1 VQLTPGTTVGPYRID
16 CFLAAGGMGQVYRA
30 RDLRLRRNVALK
42 IVRARSADDEH
53 QRRLLREAR
62 AASALS
68 HANAVAIYDIVE
80 SEIGLAI
87 VMELVQGQT
96 LDEIVS
102 KARLTD
108 TQIYAYARQIAAGLA
123 AAHAL
128 GITHRDL
135 KPSNVMVTEE
145 GQVKLLDFGIAK
157 AANVPPSPDQQ
168 TQTVEVETERDVI
181 MGTPAYMSPEQVLG
195 RPVDVRSDVFSFGS
209 VLYELVTGTRAFKGE
224 SPTSVMAAVLRDD
237 PSLPAEPQRV
247 DAGLAE
253 VIRRCLRKD
262 PAGRFAN
269 GQELLTALSAAQ
281 ANVSAQRGS
290 YKPPWV
296 GIAIAALLFATG
308 VGLWWLAKRPVV
320 RTVQG
325 KPLTSLRGSES
336 HASFSPDGE
345 LIAFSW
351 DGGSA
356 ARPDVYVRKVS
367 GGDLQRLTTQ
377 GGSAPVWSPDGKQ
390 IAFVRSGPEGNQA
403 LVVSPGGGTERNV
416 APIAGAVIA
425 WTPDS
430 KHLVV
435 PQKLATGQGRL
446 VAIGIDSGR
455 IAPLSAPPANNIA
468 DMCPAFSPDGAR
480 LAFVRYAELGTAFI
494 YAGAVAGTPPTFTEE
509 PVRLT
514 KQGRNI
520 FGIAWSP
527 SGEHIVM
534 SSSRGGPTGLW
545 RIAATGG
552 DPIRIEG
559 IQEASSPAI
568 APSKRL
574 LAYTWSRNSISI
586 WRAPGPAAG
595 PGVNP
600 ERLLTGAGFGDL
612 APQYSPD
619 GKKIAFF
626 SARSGAFEIWVS
638 DSNGNDPIQLT
649 RFDGPLTGLPQWSPD
664 SRRLVFDTR
673 PDSNA
678 DVYWIDATGGGPHP
692 VITESSED
700 VTPTWSR
707 DGEWIYYASN
717 RSGRFEI
724 WKAPAPSAGAPAAA
738 PVQVTSAG
746 GYSPH
751 FSLDG
756 KRLFYTRT
764 RTDPKGLYE
773 MDLDTAAESLIE
785 ENAGGSMYGHWTA
798 SATGLYFVANSPGRE
813 VSLRFFD
820 FARRQ
825 VQPFAKLEGPVIRSS
840 PGISLS
846 PDGKWFAYSRPETL
860 GSDLMLVENFH

>member
-1 VQLTPGTTVGPYRID
+1 
-16 CFLAAGGMGQVYRA
+16 MGQVYRA

-42 IVRARSADDEH
+42 IVPARSAGDER

-68 HANAVAIYDIVE
+68 HSNAVAIYDIVE
-80 SEIGLAI
+80 SEVGLAI
-87 VMELVQGQT
+87 VMELIQGHT
-96 LDEIVS
+96 LDDVIS
-102 KARLTD
+102 KGRLTNK
-108 TQIYAYARQIAAGLA
+108 QIYAYAHQIAAGLA

-135 KPSNVMVTEE
+135 KPSNVMINEQ

-157 AANVPPSPDQQ
+157 AANVPLCPDDQ
-168 TQTVEVETERDVI
+168 TQTVEVQTEQDVLV
-181 MGTPAYMSPEQVLG
+181 GTPAYMSPEQALG
-195 RPVDVRSDVFSFGS
+195 RPIDVRSDVFSFGS

-224 SPTSVMAAVLRDD
+224 SSASVMAAVLRDD
-237 PSLPAEPQRV
+237 PLIPAEPQLV
-247 DAGLAE
+247 DPGLAE
-253 VIRRCLRKD
+253 IIRRCLRKD
-262 PAGRFAN
+262 PAERFAN
-269 GQELLTALSAAQ
+269 GNEVLTALSAAE
-281 ANVSAQRGS
+281 ANVSVYRGS
-290 YKPPWV
+290 YKPPLV
-296 GIAIAALLFATG
+296 AIAIAALLSATG
-308 VGLWWLAKRPVV
+308 AGLWWHAKRTIL
-320 RTVQG
+320 RAVQG

-336 HASFSPDGE
+336 YASFSPDGE

-351 DGGSA
+351 DGGSPG
-356 ARPDVYVRKVS
+356 RSDVYVRKVS
-367 GGDLQRLTTQ
+367 GGDLRRLTTQ

-403 LVVSPGGGTERNV
+403 LIVPSSGGAERTV
-416 APIAGAVIA
+416 ASIAGTVIA

-430 KHLVV
+430 RHLVV

-446 VAIGIDSGR
+446 VAIGIDSGQ

-468 DMCPAFSPDGAR
+468 DMYPAFSPDGAR
-480 LAFVRYAELGTAFI
+480 LAFVRYAELGTAHI
-494 YAGAVAGTPPTFTEE
+494 YAGSVAGAPPTFTEE

-545 RIAATGG
+545 RIAARGG
-552 DPIRIEG
+552 DPVRIEG
-559 IQEASSPAI
+559 IQEASLPAI
-568 APSKRL
+568 APSKKR

-586 WRAPGPAAG
+586 WRAPGPTAG

-600 ERLLTGAGFGDL
+600 ERLLTGEGFGDL

-619 GKKIAFF
+619 GKRIAFF

-638 DSNGNDPIQLT
+638 DSNGNDPTQLT

-673 PDSNA
+673 PNSNA
-678 DVYWIDATGGGPHP
+678 DVYWIDATGGDPHP
-692 VITESSED
+692 VITESAED
-700 VTPTWSR
+700 VTPIWSR
-707 DGEWIYYASN
+707 DGAWIYYASN

-724 WKAPAPSAGAPAAA
+724 WKVPAPAGSATAAA
-738 PVQVTSAG
+738 PVQVTNAG
-746 GYSPH
+746 GYSPY

-756 KRLFYTRT
+756 NRLFYTRT

-773 MDLDTAAESLIE
+773 MNLNTGGESLIE
-785 ENAGGSMYGHWTA
+785 EDAGGSMYGHWTA
-798 SATGLYFVANSPGRE
+798 GPAGLYFVANSSGRE
-813 VSLRFFD
+813 ISLRLFD
-820 FARRQ
+820 LAKRQ
-825 VQPFAKLEGPVIRSS
+825 VQPFAKLDGPVIRS

-846 PDGKWFAYSRPETL
+846 PDGKWFAYSRPEIL
-860 GSDLMLVENFH
+860 GSDLMLVEDFR